1 MTQTLTRSGLS
12 EPMLPRP
19 FRVVG
24 KEQETPDTFTVTL
37 EDTDGVE
44 TSFAPGQ
51 FMMVYVFGVGEV
63 PLSIASSPRENDRL
77 EHTVRGVGAV
87 TDAIC
92 ALQHDDVV
100 GLRGPY
106 GTSWPLDEAVGKDLL
121 VVTGGIGLAPLRPAV
136 IEALHRRDEL
146 GSLAL
151 LYGARTPVDLLY
163 KDDLLGWES
172 TPDINVETTV
182 DHATA
187 NWWGD
192 VGLVTRLLPRTPY
205 TPGETVAFVC
215 GPEVM
220 MRAVARELR
229 GDGVPAQDI
238 WISMERNMKCGV
250 GFCGHCQYGR
260 TFLCRSG
267 PVGRYADFAGRMTV
281 DEI

>member
-1 MTQTLTRSGLS
+1 MTQTVARGNLA

-19 FRVVG
+19 FRLVA
-24 KEQETPDTFTVTL
+24 KKSETPDTVTLTL
-37 EDTDGVE
+37 EDIDGGEVL
-44 TSFAPGQ
+44 FAPGQ

-63 PLSIASSPRENDRL
+63 PLSIASSPRDAGRI

-87 TDAIC
+87 TDALC
-92 ALQHDDVV
+92 ALEPDDVV

-121 VVTGGIGLAPLRPAV
+121 VVTGGIGLAPLRPAI
-136 IEALHRRDEL
+136 IEALHRRVEIR
-146 GSLAL
+146 SLAL
-151 LYGARTPVDLLY
+151 LYGARTPADLLY

-205 TPGETVAFVC
+205 APAETIAFVC

-220 MRAVARELR
+220 MRAAARELR
-229 GDGVPAQDI
+229 GDGVPAQNI

-250 GFCGHCQYGR
+250 GFCGHCQYGKS
-260 TFLCRSG
+260 FLCRSG
-267 PVGRYADFAGRMTV
+267 PVGRYADFADRMTV